1 MAPSVSH
8 PLVISVIL
16 NTNRRDD
23 TLACLASLAR
33 STYPNLKNIVLDN
46 ASTDGS
52 PEAIRQQFPDAHL
65 ISLTQNLGYAG
76 NNNVGIQA
84 ALEMRAEWVFVL
96 NEDTVLD
103 PDCISKLVEVGERD
117 SKIGV
122 LGPLVYHDDEPTV
135 IQSAGGKITA
145 RWDAVQIG
153 MNEDDRGQYQQPMDV
168 DYISGCGILVRSSAI
183 EQSGMIDARYFYY
196 WEETEWC
203 IRLHK
208 AGWRIVNV
216 PTAKLWHK
224 GVQRNYNPK
233 PSVAYYSVRNR
244 FATMRKH
251 HAPLGEWVSVY
262 FQTLRTVVSYSVRPK
277 WRAKREFRDAM
288 WRGLVDF
295 LGGRW
300 GKMSN

>member
-1 MAPSVSH
+1 MAH
-8 PLVISVIL
+8 PLVITVIL

-33 STYPNLKNIVLDN
+33 SSYPNLKNMVLDN
-46 ASTDGS
+46 ASTDDS
-52 PEAIRQQFPDAHL
+52 VEAIRQQFSATHI

-84 ALEMRAEWVFVL
+84 ALQMEADWVFVL

-103 PDCISKLVEVGERD
+103 ADCISKLVTVGESD
-117 SKIGV
+117 GAVGV

-135 IQSAGGKITA
+135 IQSAGGTITPQ
-145 RWDAVQIG
+145 WDAVQIG
-153 MNEDDRGQYQQPMDV
+153 MNEEDRGQFKQPTDV

-183 EQSGMIDARYFYY
+183 EQHGMIDARYFYY

-203 IRLHK
+203 IRLHR

-216 PTAKLWHK
+216 PSAKLWHK

-233 PSVAYYSVRNR
+233 PSVAYYAVRNR
-244 FATMRKH
+244 LATMRKH
-251 HAPLGEWVSVY
+251 HATLGEWASAL
-262 FQTLRTVVSYSVRPK
+262 FGTLRTVISYTVRPK
-277 WRAKREFRDAM
+277 WQAKREFRDAM

-295 LGGRW
+295 LSGRW
-300 GKMSN
+300 GKMS